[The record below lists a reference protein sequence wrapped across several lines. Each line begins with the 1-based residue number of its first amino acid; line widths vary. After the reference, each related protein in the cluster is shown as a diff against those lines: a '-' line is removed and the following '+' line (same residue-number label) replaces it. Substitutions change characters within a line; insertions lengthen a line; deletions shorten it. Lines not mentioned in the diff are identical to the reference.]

1 MKDYLLGLF
10 KYNDWANQK
19 LLICLQKNKI
29 KDEKILTLYNH
40 ILVAQNIWLMRVNN
54 LPSAHQELWE
64 AKRLSDLIES
74 THKSSEDW
82 IQFLQSYVMNS
93 FEEVIAYQNT
103 QNQSFETK
111 LADIIIHV
119 ANHSTHHRA
128 QIVQL
133 LRSVDIEPPALDY
146 IYFCRE
152 HIKTS

>member
-29 KDEKILTLYNH
+29 KEERILTLYNH
-40 ILVAQNIWLMRVNN
+40 ILVAQNVWLMRINN
-54 LPSAHQELWE
+54 LPSGNLVLWE
-64 AKRLSDLIES
+64 AKRLSDLIEL

-82 IQFLQSYVMNS
+82 IQFLQSYIMNS

-103 QNQSFETK
+103 KNQSFETK

-133 LRSVDIEPPALDY
+133 LRSDDIEPPALDY

-152 HIKTS
+152 HIKTG